1 MKCKQIFLVNLEN
14 IFDLIQI
21 SKQYY
26 VTALSLET
34 MKQKIDGEN
43 YCVIALW

>member
-26 VTALSLET
+26 VNALSL
-34 MKQKIDGEN
+34 
-43 YCVIALW
+43 

>member
-21 SKQYY
+21 SKQYQYY
-26 VTALSLET
+26 VNALSL
-34 MKQKIDGEN
+34 
-43 YCVIALW
+43 